1 MNRKVRWWKQA
12 DMGGTKN
19 RRMERWKDG
28 RVRNIHTKI
37 CTLYTIHG
45 HPSPVAAVAV
55 VSKNKY

>member
-1 MNRKVRWWKQA
+1 
-12 DMGGTKN
+12 MGGTKN